1 VIRLRATRLRRDRSA
16 CVQEKLR
23 GSRGES
29 RGARG
34 EGRGARGE
42 GRGARG
48 EGRGARGEGR
58 APGGAIFGGH
68 RRAATGMGVGIWT
81 RCL

>member
-1 VIRLRATRLRRDRSA
+1 MRV
-16 CVQEKLR
+16 
-23 GSRGES
+23 ES
-29 RGARG
+29 REARV

-48 EGRGARGEGR
+48 EGRGAR
-58 APGGAIFGGH
+58 GAIFGGH